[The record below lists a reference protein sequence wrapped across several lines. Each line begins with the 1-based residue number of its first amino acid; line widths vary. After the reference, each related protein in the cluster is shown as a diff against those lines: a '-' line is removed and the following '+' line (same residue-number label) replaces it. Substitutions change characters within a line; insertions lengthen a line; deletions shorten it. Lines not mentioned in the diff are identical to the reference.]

1 MSSVSLNLE
10 LEKFT
15 GFDREQICREVVAYD
30 GGAFQVMLTRKPM
43 DEPQSVIGSRGGK
56 NGHLD
61 WSQ

>member
-30 GGAFQVMLTRKPM
+30 GGRSLSSYAYK
-43 DEPQSVIGSRGGK
+43 EA
-56 NGHLD
+56 
-61 WSQ
+61 